1 MSLLLNLKASK
12 FLNGHFSIRK
22 LEMDTTTSEFTSETP
37 ALVPNIPMQN
47 INNENDTNSDTVS
60 MKPISYRVHSGR
72 PDGNG
77 YRSVRVPQS
86 ARVVPPK
93 SLCCLII

>member
-1 MSLLLNLKASK
+1 
-12 FLNGHFSIRK
+12 
-22 LEMDTTTSEFTSETP
+22 MDTTTSEFTSETP
-37 ALVPNIPMQN
+37 LPIPNIPIQAADSSK
-47 INNENDTNSDTVS
+47 ECDSDSDTVS

-77 YRSVRVPQS
+77 YRAVRGARS

-93 SLCCLII
+93 SSCCLLI